1 MHAPQLEQ
9 ISFQP
14 IQRPADAAPDARLHN
29 EEVLLG
35 SLLLFWRN
43 RRLFAGGVIAALLL
57 ATIFLLVGPKQ
68 YRADSSVR
76 LDLQST
82 DTGATSRVAL
92 EASAVVESEARMIRS
107 RSVAEDVVA
116 RLKLADNPK
125 FSGRPGILTSILQFL
140 VRDSSSV
147 DDAAPATPGVTPVPR
162 SPEFMRAVTTVMAN
176 TTVENDAK
184 SYLITVGYRAGSPNE
199 AATVANAL
207 VQEYLRERHVQSL
220 LASMARLQSELTQ
233 LGLRLGEK
241 HPTFQTA
248 KTHLEEIEQRV
259 HDWENNS
266 QSIQSVSL
274 DRFSAEVA
282 IPAHAPDAPAFPNPK
297 VIYGLAILA
306 GLLLTAGFLLI
317 RQHYDTSLA
326 SERAVTNRLGVRC
339 LGIVPDVTG
348 AFGPQYRPALNEA
361 VRGISVSAGLDVR
374 SPNCKVVLIASSLPD
389 EGKTQ
394 FASTLATVLTDAGQ
408 KVLVVDA
415 VPHLEGRVID
425 FPNADH
431 ADDAAGAVTTTRA
444 AAPALYQ
451 TIDLRHRGAFASIE
465 SFDRYLTAARAL
477 HDVIIIKTAP
487 VLMLSDAAKLGRF
500 ADMVVLLVRWR
511 RTPGQAVT
519 DAIRRLREAGIRT
532 SGVVLSHVDLKEQGP
547 DHLRDQHSYL
557 AEYRDFYSS
566 IAPLT

>member
-14 IQRPADAAPDARLHN
+14 IQRPADPGPDARLHN

-43 RRLFAGGVIAALLL
+43 RRLFAGVVVAAILL
-57 ATIFLLVGPKQ
+57 ATVFLLVGSKQ
-68 YRADSSVR
+68 YKADTSVR
-76 LDLQST
+76 LDFDSNGT
-82 DTGATSRVAL
+82 AATSRVAV
-92 EASAVVESEARMIRS
+92 EAAAVIESEARMIRS

-125 FSGRPGILTSILQFL
+125 FSSRPGILTSILQFL
-140 VRDSSSV
+140 VQSSASV
-147 DDAAPATPGVTPVPR
+147 DERAPATGGVPSVAR

-176 TTVENDAK
+176 TTVENDTK
-184 SYLITVGYRAGSPNE
+184 SYLITVAYRAGSAND
-199 AATVANAL
+199 AATIANAL

-220 LASMARLQSELTQ
+220 LASMARLQSEQAQ
-233 LGLRLGEK
+233 LGLLLGEK
-241 HPTFQTA
+241 HPTFQAA
-248 KTHLEEIEQRV
+248 KTRLEEVQQRV
-259 HDWENNS
+259 HAWETTS

-274 DRFSAEVA
+274 DKFSAEIA
-282 IPAHAPDAPAFPNPK
+282 IPAQAPEAPASPNPK
-297 VIYGLAILA
+297 VIYAIAFLAS
-306 GLLLTAGFLLI
+306 LLFVAAYLLI

-326 SERAVTNRLGVRC
+326 SERSVINRLGVRC

-348 AFGPQYRPALNEA
+348 AFGPQYRPALVEA

-374 SPNCKVVLIASSLPD
+374 SPNCKVVLVASSLPD

-394 FASTLATVLTDAGQ
+394 FAATLATVLTDAGQ

-425 FPNADH
+425 LPTADH
-431 ADDAAGAVTTTRA
+431 AAGAVTTTLA
-444 AAPALYQ
+444 VTPALYQ
-451 TIDLRHRGAFASIE
+451 TIDLRHHGAFASIE

-519 DAIRRLREAGIRT
+519 DAIRRLRDAGIRT

-566 IAPLT
+566 ISPLT

>member
-14 IQRPADAAPDARLHN
+14 IQRPADPGHDAKLHN

-43 RRLFAGGVIAALLL
+43 RRLFAGAVVAALLL
-57 ATIFLLVGPKQ
+57 ATIFLLVGSKQ
-68 YRADSSVR
+68 YRADSSIR
-76 LDLQST
+76 LDFESNGT
-82 DTGATSRVAL
+82 ATSSRVAV
-92 EASAVVESEARMIRS
+92 EAGAVIESEARMIRS
-107 RSVAEDVVA
+107 RSVAEAVVA
-116 RLKLADNPK
+116 RLKLADNPR
-125 FSGRPGILTSILQFL
+125 FSRGPGLLTSVLQFL
-140 VRDSSSV
+140 VQSSASI
-147 DDAAPATPGVTPVPR
+147 DENAAATGGMPSVPR
-162 SPEFMRAVTTVMAN
+162 SPAFMRAVTTVMAN
-176 TTVENDAK
+176 TTVENDSK
-184 SYLITVGYRAGSPNE
+184 SYLITVAYRAGSASD
-199 AATVANAL
+199 AAMVANAL

-220 LASMARLQSELTQ
+220 LASMARLQSEQTQ

-248 KTHLEEIEQRV
+248 KTHLEEVEQRI
-259 HDWENNS
+259 HAWETTS
-266 QSIQSVSL
+266 QTIQSVSL
-274 DRFSAEVA
+274 DKFSAEIA
-282 IPAHAPDAPAFPNPK
+282 IPAQAPEAPTSPNPRI
-297 VIYGLAILA
+297 VYAVAFLAA
-306 GLLLTAGFLLI
+306 LLLVMAYLLI
-317 RQHYDTSLA
+317 RQHYDTSLT
-326 SERAVTNRLGVRC
+326 SERAVINRLGVRC

-348 AFGPQYRPALNEA
+348 AFGPQYRPALVEA

-374 SPNCKVVLIASSLPD
+374 SPNCKVVLVASSLPD

-408 KVLVVDA
+408 KVLIVDA

-425 FPNADH
+425 MPNSQNV
-431 ADDAAGAVTTTRA
+431 AGAVMSTRDVT
-444 AAPALYQ
+444 PALYQ

-465 SFDRYLTAARAL
+465 SFERYLTAARAL
-477 HDVIIIKTAP
+477 HDVIIIKAAP

-519 DAIRRLREAGIRT
+519 DAIRRLRDAGIRT
-532 SGVVLSHVDLKEQGP
+532 SGVVLSHVDLKERGP
-547 DHLRDQHSYL
+547 DQLRDQHSYL

-566 IAPLT
+566 IAPLS